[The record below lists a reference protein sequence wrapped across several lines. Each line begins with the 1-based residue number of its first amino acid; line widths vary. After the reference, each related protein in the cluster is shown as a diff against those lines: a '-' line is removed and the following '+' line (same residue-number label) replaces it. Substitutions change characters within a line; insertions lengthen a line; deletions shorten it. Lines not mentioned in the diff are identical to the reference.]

1 MNFKEEIGKSILE
14 AYNEQQQPSSHKGVM
29 YTDGRSTKSGFQIH
43 NGVSMKQNG
52 VEPVRVDETGTTFEK
67 NILNS
72 GNIMREKNSMLQNEN
87 VSKEMF
93 IPSSIVTPLPD
104 KLPWLAVLLKMAAL
118 AEFLQ
123 QVDEVL
129 EG

>member
-1 MNFKEEIGKSILE
+1 
-14 AYNEQQQPSSHKGVM
+14 
-29 YTDGRSTKSGFQIH
+29 
-43 NGVSMKQNG
+43 
-52 VEPVRVDETGTTFEK
+52 
-67 NILNS
+67 
-72 GNIMREKNSMLQNEN
+72 MREKNSMLQNEN

-123 QVDEVL
+123 
-129 EG
+129 